1 MRIGFE
7 TLREKKLY
15 AKFKCEFWPDHVAF
29 LRYIV
34 TKDDISVDLAK
45 VEAIIN
51 WERTSSVIEV
61 RSFLGLVGYYRCFV
75 KGFSSIA
82 APLTNLTT
90 KSRLV
95 STPILTVPS
104 DGGGFVIYSDAFR
117 KGLGCVLRQ
126 NDKVVAYASR

>member
-29 LRYIV
+29 LGYIV

-90 KSRLV
+90 KNLKFSWMTLV
-95 STPILTVPS
+95 
-104 DGGGFVIYSDAFR
+104 
-117 KGLGCVLRQ
+117 KGASKNLR
-126 NDKVVAYASR
+126 VVWCLLLS